1 MKKTMKVVLL
11 SDVENLGRKGEIKE
25 VSAGYARNFLLV
37 KKLAVLATPEA
48 EKQAEE
54 IKKQSEADVQK
65 QQTQAKAVKAK
76 LKNIVLEF
84 KAKANEEG
92 KLFGAIPEKDIIK
105 ALSKKDIKIGD
116 RISFTGE
123 CYRLGKRYYQDSDK
137 MHIEAYV
144 NNAFLDY

>member
-105 ALSKKDIKIGD
+105 ALSKKDIKIKSGD
-116 RISFTGE
+116 IDLGDGIKKTGE
-123 CYRLGKRYYQDSDK
+123 SEISVSGQPVKVL
-137 MHIEAYV
+137 V
-144 NNAFLDY
+144 NKE